1 MLVVIP
7 DSCGSRNTQKNKNE
21 PKYLQTFKEI
31 FYHKS
36 PQNYT
41 CITSVNFCKAGTL
54 RNTQALWDS
63 KIKEQHA
70 T

>member
-1 MLVVIP
+1 MLLQTLCDMLVMIL
-7 DSCGSRNTQKNKNE
+7 DSWMCRNAHKNKNE
-21 PKYLQTFKEI
+21 R
-31 FYHKS
+31 KS
-36 PQNYT
+36 TKNYT
-41 CITSVNFCKAGTL
+41 CLPSLYFCKAGTL